1 MSYPQPRPAF
11 PDAAFP
17 QPNAGQS
24 QQQSW
29 QQAAPAVNV
38 DFWTPPSAAT
48 QPQMPTYASAAASQ
62 QGVQQNNSPPQ
73 PIYAEPWQQ
82 EGARQRPVVPSHY
95 PGGAA
100 PQNDGMMNSQPAFMP
115 AQLNQVMA
123 NPMTGMALD
132 FGKQALGKN
141 VSGSCVSAIVAERDE
156 PLDSRIGGDAKRRLI
171 SSTLRLSLCDLFFP
185 AVVMG
190 RVLLVSAAILFPR
203 SCIKPC
209 TVAFSFGLVAVQAAF
224 VRSALLMSCVLTL
237 CPETVSFLYLFFR

>member
-17 QPNAGQS
+17 QPNAGQP
-24 QQQSW
+24 QPQSW

-62 QGVQQNNSPPQ
+62 QGAPQNNSPPQ

-95 PGGAA
+95 PGGAP
-100 PQNDGMMNSQPAFMP
+100 PQSDGLMNGQPAFMP

-141 VSGSCVSAIVAERDE
+141 VSDYAFLDNRCLRDAPLVSRVNDAMRFLGSSALDRSACLCVICLFCSCHGSCPSCQRCDI
-156 PLDSRIGGDAKRRLI
+156 I
-171 SSTLRLSLCDLFFP
+171 ST
-185 AVVMG
+185 
-190 RVLLVSAAILFPR
+190 
-203 SCIKPC
+203 
-209 TVAFSFGLVAVQAAF
+209 F
-224 VRSALLMSCVLTL
+224 VRQAQHSRVFMFWTHRGAEFAPL
-237 CPETVSFLYLFFR
+237 C